1 MVKTFSKQRKFRRI
15 GRRLRHSHL
24 SAKKRLQRRKAK
36 FVQKTEKN
44 KNVKSE
50 LNQTNNPAIIT
61 SNDILSKFSPN
72 RNDFL
77 YSERDNTLN
86 DYLLREQAEFIPF
99 IPLAISDPSISKKRH
114 LTLYGLFDIIKQ
126 FIDKTGFKFPLDLEQ
141 KVIALYD
148 LFCC

>member
-50 LNQTNNPAIIT
+50 LNQTNNPVIIT
-61 SNDILSKFSPN
+61 SNDNLSKFSPN

-77 YSERDNTLN
+77 YSIVHEL
-86 DYLLREQAEFIPF
+86 
-99 IPLAISDPSISKKRH
+99 H
-114 LTLYGLFDIIKQ
+114 IIEK
-126 FIDKTGFKFPLDLEQ
+126 P
-141 KVIALYD
+141 V
-148 LFCC
+148 